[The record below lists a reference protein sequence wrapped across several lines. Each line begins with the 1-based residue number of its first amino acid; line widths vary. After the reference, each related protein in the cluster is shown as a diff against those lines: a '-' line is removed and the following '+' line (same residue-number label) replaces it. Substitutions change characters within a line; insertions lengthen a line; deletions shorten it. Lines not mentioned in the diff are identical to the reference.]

1 MLRKTMLVIMI
12 LAVLLPTIGVIKE
25 QHDNRKLARQ
35 TTMES
40 KKLLLEIREK
50 LCNIEADM
58 ITLLSETTYRFDE
71 VHKIAV
77 LNEYLNRQQLIGIQA
92 IVKNKAKAAKPAAL
106 NLNIPAE
113 FSDWDWTEPADT
125 THPFY
130 KATEYYTQPPND
142 NKRLHSDTIRHN

>member
-1 MLRKTMLVIMI
+1 MLVIMI

-35 TTMES
+35 ATMES
-40 KKLLLEIREK
+40 KELLLEIREK

-77 LNEYLNRQQLIGIQA
+77 LNEYLNRQQLVEIQA
-92 IVKNKAKAAKPAAL
+92 LVKNKARVAKPAAL